1 MRDYRLI
8 RSNRRTLALELRPG
22 GDVWVRAPQW
32 VSRAA
37 IDRFVAERETWIAR
51 RLETLPPPRPEWDEA
66 TLRVLR
72 ERAEAVLP
80 ARVAYY
86 AAQMGVTPAAVKIGA
101 ARTRWG
107 SCSSRGSLHFSCR
120 LMAYP
125 PEAIDA
131 VVVHELAHLRHMDHG
146 REFYA
151 LVEQT
156 LPDYRARI
164 ALLRRPPEGINGIIE
179 LK

>member
-8 RSNRRTLALELRPG
+8 RSDRRTLALELRPG
-22 GDVWVRAPQW
+22 GEVWVRAPRW
-32 VSRAA
+32 VSRTA

-66 TLRVLR
+66 TLRALR
-72 ERAEAVLP
+72 ERAETVLP
-80 ARVAYY
+80 GRVAHY
-86 AAQMGVTPAAVKIGA
+86 AAQMGVTPAAVKVGA

-107 SCSSRGSLHFSCR
+107 SCSSRGDLHFSCR

-146 REFYA
+146 HAFYA
-151 LVEQT
+151 LVERT

-164 ALLRRPPEGINGIIE
+164 ALLRRPPEDINGITE
-179 LK
+179 KK

>member
-22 GDVWVRAPQW
+22 GEVWVRAPRW

-37 IDRFVAERETWIAR
+37 IDRFVAEREAWIAR
-51 RLETLPPPRPEWDEA
+51 RLETLPPPRPEWDEP
-66 TLRVLR
+66 TLRALR

-80 ARVAYY
+80 GRVAHY
-86 AAQMGVTPAAVKIGA
+86 AALMGVTPAAVKIGA

-107 SCSSRGSLHFSCR
+107 SCSSRGNLNFSCR

-131 VVVHELAHLRHMDHG
+131 VVVHELAHLRHLNHG

-164 ALLRRPPEGINGIIE
+164 ALLRRPPEDINCII
-179 LK
+179 KSQ

>member
-8 RSNRRTLALELRPG
+8 RSDRRTLALELRPE
-22 GDVWVRAPQW
+22 GDVWVRAPRW

-37 IDRFVAERETWIAR
+37 VDRFVAEREEWIAR
-51 RLETLPPPRPEWDEA
+51 RLETLPPPRPEWDEQ
-66 TLRVLR
+66 TLRALR
-72 ERAEAVLP
+72 RRAEETIPL
-80 ARVAYY
+80 RVAHY
-86 AAQMGVTPAAVKIGA
+86 AAVMGLTPAAVKIGA

-107 SCSSRGSLHFSCR
+107 SCSSRGDLRFSCR

-151 LVEQT
+151 LVERT
-156 LPDYRARI
+156 MPDYRARI
-164 ALLRRPPEGINGIIE
+164 TLLRCPPVDITGIIE
-179 LK
+179 GE